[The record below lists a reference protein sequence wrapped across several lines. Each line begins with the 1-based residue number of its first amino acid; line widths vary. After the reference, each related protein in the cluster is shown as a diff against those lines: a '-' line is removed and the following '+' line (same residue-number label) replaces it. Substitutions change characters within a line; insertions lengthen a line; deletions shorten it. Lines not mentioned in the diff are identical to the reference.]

1 MEISENFISLDVV
14 AGINGEGS
22 KRGKKIKK
30 CTDIPSVYRSGANEQ
45 VYVSAVADRVNV
57 GKDEGLRFSGWTEL
71 GEDEEGDERARRIC
85 IAGTGI
91 SFEGGG
97 GKNFAPIACPP
108 VDASARARARCSVYL
123 CDTLRIRVNDT

>member
-1 MEISENFISLDVV
+1 MEIPENFISLDVV
-14 AGINGEGS
+14 AGINGERS
-22 KRGKKIKK
+22 KRKKK
-30 CTDIPSVYRSGANEQ
+30 CTDIPSMYRPSANEQ

-71 GEDEEGDERARRIC
+71 GEGGKRERRKGGETRENRRIC

-91 SFEGGG
+91 RGRRKKFR
-97 GKNFAPIACPP
+97 AHR
-108 VDASARARARCSVYL
+108 VSARECARGSVYL